1 MSGYQSLAHR
11 YREVAI
17 KTASPLQLVVM
28 LYDAAICCIQEAREQ
43 MERKEIAG
51 RSRSV
56 NKCIAIISEL
66 QACLNLK
73 AGGEIAV
80 SLNRLYDYMKGRIFR
95 ANVEQTSQPLTEV
108 ETLLE
113 NLRSAWVELVSQAPA
128 AATPSATSPQQPNG
142 SFMGSAAAAPNQT
155 KSLNISI

>member
-28 LYDAAICCIQEAREQ
+28 LYDAAMCSIQEAREQ
-43 MERKEIAG
+43 MERKDIAG

-66 QACLNLK
+66 QACLDLK
-73 AGGEIAV
+73 AGGEIAG
-80 SLNRLYDYMKGRIFR
+80 SLNRLYDYMKARIFR
-95 ANVEQTSQPLTEV
+95 ANVEQSTQPLTEV
-108 ETLLE
+108 ETLLD
-113 NLRSAWVELVSQAPA
+113 NLRSAWVELVNLTPA
-128 AATPSATSPQQPNG
+128 ASMPGVTSPQLPNG
-142 SFMGSAAAAPNQT
+142 SIIGSAAPAPNQT
-155 KSLNISI
+155 ISLNISI

>member
-43 MERKEIAG
+43 MERKDIAG

-56 NKCIAIISEL
+56 NKCIAIIFRLVCALLRCS
-66 QACLNLK
+66 
-73 AGGEIAV
+73 AGNKQMPGIISNEI
-80 SLNRLYDYMKGRIFR
+80 
-95 ANVEQTSQPLTEV
+95 
-108 ETLLE
+108 
-113 NLRSAWVELVSQAPA
+113 SAIWW
-128 AATPSATSPQQPNG
+128 
-142 SFMGSAAAAPNQT
+142 
-155 KSLNISI
+155 